1 MQTTHRG
8 FFKVDQANMFSST
21 VLYIFKV
28 SFGFRYPSVE
38 ENSAL
43 HITKPLQVIQCD

>member
-1 MQTTHRG
+1 MQTTHCG
-8 FFKVDQANMFSST
+8 FYKVEQANMFSST

-28 SFGFRYPSVE
+28 SFGFRYPSAE

-43 HITKPLQVIQCD
+43 HITKAITGRSM